1 MLFLP
6 PRQCVGGLGTTHTQ
20 TCSSSLFSLADCGKQ
35 CLITRRCKLPRAGV
49 IMACRT
55 PYSMR
60 VCKYRKTGAWDINTL
75 SAERSLRIYY
85 SVLFISL
92 VKETHTALGL
102 FFPRVQNP
110 SARASCLERK
120 VANAV
125 AVEAEYGCRF
135 SVDFTR
141 ASN

>member
-1 MLFLP
+1 
-6 PRQCVGGLGTTHTQ
+6 
-20 TCSSSLFSLADCGKQ
+20 
-35 CLITRRCKLPRAGV
+35 
-49 IMACRT
+49 MACRT

-102 FFPRVQNP
+102 FSRGCKIQVREP
-110 SARASCLERK
+110 
-120 VANAV
+120 VALSGRSQTLWLWKLNTDV
-125 AVEAEYGCRF
+125 VF
-135 SVDFTR
+135 L
-141 ASN
+141 